1 MNANYEEL
9 LRQFAAHVGLD
20 AQELLTTEEILI
32 DGLAVGLQLDGDTA
46 DGDLVFFALL
56 GTPSPEHLGRIART
70 LLEANNLWVGTGG
83 CTLGVQQATGAVTL
97 CGRMP
102 LAALTGESLAM
113 LLDGFVDTAAFWKGF
128 VEGTPEE
135 GGAPGAGLPH
145 FNLRA

>member
-1 MNANYEEL
+1 MNPTYEEL

-20 AQELLTTEEILI
+20 AQELLSTEEVLI
-32 DGLAVGLQLDGDTA
+32 DGLAVGLQLEGDTA

-56 GTPSPEHLGRIART
+56 GAPSPEHLGRIART

-83 CTLGVQQATGAVTL
+83 CTLGLQQATGAVTL

-102 LAALTGESLAM
+102 LGALTGESLAM
-113 LLDGFVDTAAFWKGF
+113 LLDGFVDTASFWKGF
-128 VEGTPEE
+128 VEGTPQD
-135 GGAPGAGLPH
+135 GGAPGAGLAH